1 MKQGKPVITFVI
13 LVLAAALAVYLG
25 FYAFGALNEPFTTT
39 LAYQYTARDS
49 AEASGLLVR
58 EEQVLTAQSG
68 IVDVTRSEG
77 EKVGVGQTVALIYR
91 DSQAQADQ
99 AQLEALSAE
108 IELLEYAVSQSG
120 DVASAARLDEDILQ
134 AVSDLRASA
143 ALGDFSRLE
152 DQVMEVKS
160 SVLKRSYTYD
170 DGSTASDLSAQLSSL
185 REQRSALTQQTAS
198 ATTRVT
204 AGQSG
209 VFSSLVDGY
218 ESLITPASLPQLTPS
233 ALQTLLDGGG
243 GTADSSAIGKLI
255 TSDRWYFAALLP
267 AETADRLRAGETA
280 TLRFTGD
287 FTQDVEMTV
296 ESLSA
301 PENGQVAAVF
311 STDRYLARTTLLR
324 QQTAELIFEEYS
336 GLRLPKQA
344 LRMETRSYEDEETG
358 ETVEE
363 QVLGVYAL
371 VSGRAEF
378 KRVEVVVEG
387 EDYYVVRAASSGRTA
402 LRAGDE
408 IIVQATGLYDGQLLE
423 F

>member
-1 MKQGKPVITFVI
+1 M
-13 LVLAAALAVYLG
+13 
-25 FYAFGALNEPFTTT
+25 
-39 LAYQYTARDS
+39 
-49 AEASGLLVR
+49 
-58 EEQVLTAQSG
+58 LTAQSG

-170 DGSTASDLSAQLSSL
+170 DGSTASDLSAQLSTL

>member
-170 DGSTASDLSAQLSSL
+170 DGSTASDLSAQLSTL
-185 REQRSALTQQTAS
+185 REQRSALTQP
-198 ATTRVT
+198 
-204 AGQSG
+204 
-209 VFSSLVDGY
+209 
-218 ESLITPASLPQLTPS
+218 I
-233 ALQTLLDGGG
+233 
-243 GTADSSAIGKLI
+243 
-255 TSDRWYFAALLP
+255 
-267 AETADRLRAGETA
+267 
-280 TLRFTGD
+280 
-287 FTQDVEMTV
+287 
-296 ESLSA
+296 
-301 PENGQVAAVF
+301 
-311 STDRYLARTTLLR
+311 
-324 QQTAELIFEEYS
+324 
-336 GLRLPKQA
+336 
-344 LRMETRSYEDEETG
+344 
-358 ETVEE
+358 
-363 QVLGVYAL
+363 
-371 VSGRAEF
+371 
-378 KRVEVVVEG
+378 
-387 EDYYVVRAASSGRTA
+387 
-402 LRAGDE
+402 
-408 IIVQATGLYDGQLLE
+408 
-423 F
+423 

>member
-1 MKQGKPVITFVI
+1 
-13 LVLAAALAVYLG
+13 
-25 FYAFGALNEPFTTT
+25 
-39 LAYQYTARDS
+39 
-49 AEASGLLVR
+49 
-58 EEQVLTAQSG
+58 
-68 IVDVTRSEG
+68 
-77 EKVGVGQTVALIYR
+77 
-91 DSQAQADQ
+91 
-99 AQLEALSAE
+99 
-108 IELLEYAVSQSG
+108 
-120 DVASAARLDEDILQ
+120 
-134 AVSDLRASA
+134 
-143 ALGDFSRLE
+143 
-152 DQVMEVKS
+152 
-160 SVLKRSYTYD
+160 
-170 DGSTASDLSAQLSSL
+170 
-185 REQRSALTQQTAS
+185 
-198 ATTRVT
+198 
-204 AGQSG
+204 
-209 VFSSLVDGY
+209 
-218 ESLITPASLPQLTPS
+218 
-233 ALQTLLDGGG
+233 
-243 GTADSSAIGKLI
+243 
-255 TSDRWYFAALLP
+255 
-267 AETADRLRAGETA
+267 
-280 TLRFTGD
+280 
-287 FTQDVEMTV
+287 MTV

-387 EDYYVVRAASSGRTA
+387 EDYYVVRAASGGRTA